1 MIMSEITIVT
11 AFFNIGRGNLPQT
24 IHGRRIPEYQHRD
37 VDKYFEYFNNLAKI
51 KNDMVVYTT
60 KEFKD
65 RVIEARMSHGN
76 NNTEVVILD
85 SYLIDKTYNPK
96 DLIQSVMD
104 SKDFISKVRDPE
116 KIEYWNADYILVNL
130 FKSFYVLDAINSGY
144 TKNELVAWIDFG
156 YCRSDTTIPFDEV
169 WSYQFDKD
177 KIHIF
182 NMEDIDKKRSIESI
196 VYSGDVYIQGC
207 HIVAGKDQWGVLKD
221 LMTSSFDSLIRRGLS
236 DDDQTILLMSYL
248 SSPDNFILR
257 NNSKSDW
264 FRIFKDYKQE
274 IKNV

>member
-1 MIMSEITIVT
+1 MSEITIVT